1 MKRYAFSGLKS
12 GIHEGGGPCQKED
25 GLFLSRRKIPVRSP
39 LSEKM
44 LSAAQTSIMRGYE
57 AFGGLGRGDGVMSDI
72 DMVTCYTGWESGC
85 FR

>member
-1 MKRYAFSGLKS
+1 MKA
-12 GIHEGGGPCQKED
+12 EV
-25 GLFLSRRKIPVRSP
+25 PVRKKTVFFSP
-39 LSEKM
+39 DEKSPCVPRYPKKM